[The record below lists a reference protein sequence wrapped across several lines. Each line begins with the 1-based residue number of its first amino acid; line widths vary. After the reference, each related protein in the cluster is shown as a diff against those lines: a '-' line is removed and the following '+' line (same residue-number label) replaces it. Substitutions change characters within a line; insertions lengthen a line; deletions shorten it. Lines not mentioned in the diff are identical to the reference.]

1 MILLNL
7 HPDILKVVSGDLIT
21 DVPPGAV
28 AATHRRH
35 DAVVTALLCAAPVSG
50 PSETGVSSGKDK
62 AKKPGRYNVV
72 GLDST
77 RQFLLHV
84 ASG

>member
-1 MILLNL
+1 MIEPYFPLM
-7 HPDILKVVSGDLIT
+7 ILKVVSGDLIT
-21 DVPPGAV
+21 DVSPGAI

-35 DAVVTALLCAAPVSG
+35 DAVVTALLCSAPVSG
-50 PSETGVSSGKDK
+50 PSEAGISSGKDK
-62 AKKPGRYNVV
+62 AKKLGRYNIV

-77 RQFLLHV
+77 NKFLLHI